1 MKVMP
6 PTLTPFLRS
15 EVQGLL
21 LAELLINP
29 ERELTITELAKRVG
43 TSLPTAV
50 REVDR
55 LVTSS
60 FVLDRPVGRNRN
72 ISANRKHPLFSPMQE
87 IIIYAYGPKAVIEPM
102 LEDVSGLDKAYIYG
116 SWAARLTGTAGP
128 NPNDIDVL
136 LIGAPDRMAVIKVA
150 EQASLKLGREVN
162 FQIQT
167 QASWDAGEDG
177 FTKTVQSKP
186 LVELSVVAAKKGA

>member
-29 ERELTITELAKRVG
+29 DRELTITELAKRVG

-55 LVTSS
+55 LVTSN

-72 ISANRKHPLFSPMQE
+72 ISANRNHALFQPMQE
-87 IIIYAYGPKAVIEPM
+87 IITYAYGPKAVIEP
-102 LEDVSGLDKAYIYG
+102 LLAGLNGLKSAFLYG
-116 SWAARLTGTAGP
+116 SWAARLSGLPGP
-128 NPNDIDVL
+128 DPQDIDVL
-136 LIGAPDRMAVIKVA
+136 LVGSPDRQLTLKVA
-150 EQASLKLGREVN
+150 EQASTKLGREVN
-162 FQIQT
+162 FQIQSPEIW
-167 QASWDAGEDG
+167 ANGSDP
-177 FTKTVQSKP
+177 FVKTVQSKP
-186 LVELSVVAAKKGA
+186 LVELSVVTAKNGA